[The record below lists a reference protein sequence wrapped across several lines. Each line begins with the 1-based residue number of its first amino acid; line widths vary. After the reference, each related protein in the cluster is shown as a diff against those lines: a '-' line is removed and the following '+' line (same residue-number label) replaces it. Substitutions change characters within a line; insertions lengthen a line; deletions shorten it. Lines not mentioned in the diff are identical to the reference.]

1 MSDIKIN
8 RLIDFCFYFCYNY
21 LMTDSKNRLLK
32 VALELFANKGI
43 DGASTREIAQRAKVN
58 ISAITYY
65 FGGKEEL
72 YAAVL
77 EHIKTTLKQ
86 DASAIIKEL
95 NYGADIENL
104 TAKEAKAI
112 FHRVYEEV
120 LEASFKPKN
129 MYISMILA
137 KESVN
142 PSKIAIKV
150 FTGKMLPLTQ
160 EIMKLVAK
168 ITGLPKNSKKT
179 ILITEILLNKAMTF
193 GRDKTR
199 ITFTLGIKDYDEKT
213 ISLIK
218 NTVLQQADL
227 ILSYYAKEKK

>member
-1 MSDIKIN
+1 MKDA
-8 RLIDFCFYFCYNY
+8 
-21 LMTDSKNRLLK
+21 KNRLLK

-43 DGASTREIAQRAKVN
+43 EGASTREIAQRAKVN

-77 EHIKTTLKQ
+77 EYIKTTLKQ
-86 DASAIIKEL
+86 DAASIIKEL
-95 NYGADIENL
+95 NYSAKIEIL
-104 TAKEAKAI
+104 TVKEAKTI

-120 LEASFKPKN
+120 LEASFKSKN

-150 FTGKMLPLTQ
+150 LTEKMFPLTQ

-168 ITGLPKNSKKT
+168 ITGLPKNSKKAV
-179 ILITEILLNKAMTF
+179 LITEILLNKAMTF

-199 ITFTLGIKDYDEKT
+199 ITYILGIKDYDEKT
-213 ISLIK
+213 IALIK
-218 NTVLQQADL
+218 NMLLEQADL
-227 ILSYYAKEKK
+227 ILDYYTKEKK

>member
-1 MSDIKIN
+1 MKDA
-8 RLIDFCFYFCYNY
+8 
-21 LMTDSKNRLLK
+21 KNRLLK
-32 VALELFANKGI
+32 VALELFASKGI
-43 DGASTREIAQRAKVN
+43 EGASTREIAQRAKVN

-77 EHIKTTLKQ
+77 EYIKTTLKQ
-86 DASAIIKEL
+86 DAASIIKEL
-95 NYGADIENL
+95 NYGAKIEIL
-104 TAKEAKAI
+104 TVKEAKTI

-150 FTGKMLPLTQ
+150 LTEKMFPLTQ

-168 ITGLPKNSKKT
+168 ITGLPKNSKKA

-193 GRDKTR
+193 GRDKTL
-199 ITFTLGIKDYDEKT
+199 ITYILGMKDYDEKT
-213 ISLIK
+213 ITLIK
-218 NTVLQQADL
+218 NMLLEQADL
-227 ILSYYAKEKK
+227 ILDYYTKEKK

>member
-1 MSDIKIN
+1 MKDA
-8 RLIDFCFYFCYNY
+8 
-21 LMTDSKNRLLK
+21 KNRLLK

-43 DGASTREIAQRAKVN
+43 EGASTREIAQRAKVN

-77 EHIKTTLKQ
+77 EYIKTTLKQ
-86 DASAIIKEL
+86 DAASIIKEL
-95 NYGADIENL
+95 NYGAKIEIL
-104 TAKEAKAI
+104 TVKEAKNI

-120 LEASFKPKN
+120 LEASFKSKN

-137 KESVN
+137 KESFN

-150 FTGKMLPLTQ
+150 LTEKMFPLTQ

-168 ITGLPKNSKKT
+168 ITGLPKNSKKAV
-179 ILITEILLNKAMTF
+179 LITEILLNKAMTF

-199 ITFTLGIKDYDEKT
+199 ITYILGMKDYDEKT
-213 ISLIK
+213 ITLIK
-218 NTVLQQADL
+218 NMLLEQADL
-227 ILSYYAKEKK
+227 ILDYYTKEKK

>member
-1 MSDIKIN
+1 
-8 RLIDFCFYFCYNY
+8 
-21 LMTDSKNRLLK
+21 MTDSKNRLLK

-43 DGASTREIAQRAKVN
+43 DGVSTREIAQRAKVN

-65 FGGKEEL
+65 FGGKTEL
-72 YAAVL
+72 YSAVL

-95 NYGADIENL
+95 NYSAKIGDL
-104 TAKEAKAI
+104 TVKESKEI
-112 FHRVYEEV
+112 FRRVYEAV

-129 MYISMILA
+129 MYMSMILA

-150 FTGKMLPLTQ
+150 FTEKMFPLTQ

-168 ITGLPKNSKKT
+168 ITGLAKNSKKT

-218 NTVLQQADL
+218 NIVLQQADL
-227 ILSYYAKEKK
+227 ILDYYAKEQK